1 MNNNVLNNNFQNNQ
15 NKSFRSTIS
24 NYSTY
29 LSNLSS
35 SPKKDSKHI
44 NFIND
49 LISNKNTEDNSINIF
64 RKETISSNN
73 FSIPSNQNMID
84 TMIDDIRFNVIEKRQ
99 KEKNDLI
106 LNINKLEENIQI
118 LTENLNIMKNEQLN
132 INLNIKEIEKEN
144 NQLLNEYERYKQENF
159 YINIEKVFLKK
170 KINDKKMEINDIKSN
185 IRSNHYKTFKDM
197 ADSLVNKNHTRI
209 NKNNIDQLIEE
220 KKCLKTA
227 IIIMNKKINNI
238 KKDLAMKVFKD
249 EVFIEDFG
257 RLIND
262 EKNEIDVNEY

>member
-15 NKSFRSTIS
+15 NKSFRTTIS

-106 LNINKLEENIQI
+106 LNINKLEENIRI

-144 NQLLNEYERYKQENF
+144 NQLLNEYERFKEENF
-159 YINIEKVFLKK
+159 
-170 KINDKKMEINDIKSN
+170 
-185 IRSNHYKTFKDM
+185 
-197 ADSLVNKNHTRI
+197 
-209 NKNNIDQLIEE
+209 
-220 KKCLKTA
+220 
-227 IIIMNKKINNI
+227 
-238 KKDLAMKVFKD
+238 
-249 EVFIEDFG
+249 
-257 RLIND
+257 
-262 EKNEIDVNEY
+262 